1 MKAKPPAH
9 KFFLKP
15 LEEDTS
21 IGLKPKKI
29 GSIPKMAVL
38 LGLLSP
44 QFYDIYLL
52 CDGEHDINTI
62 AKQLKLQTNQARIY
76 VDKLAKSKMIEL

>member
-1 MKAKPPAH
+1 MKAKAPSY

-15 LEEDTS
+15 LEEESS

-52 CDGEHDINTI
+52 CDGDHDISTI
-62 AKQLKLQTNQARIY
+62 AKQLKLQPDQARIY
-76 VDKLAKSKMIEL
+76 VDKLARSKMIEL